1 MATTSNTYTGN
12 GSNKLFSITF
22 PYLDESD
29 IDVYLNG
36 TLQTITTQYIF
47 ANATTIEF
55 VTAPSNGAVV
65 LLDRSTDDV
74 ALQATFFTGST
85 IRSSDLNSNFD
96 QVLFIAQESTND
108 ATAALAASTA
118 ATVTANSAASVAGT
132 ASTNASNALSTANSA
147 ITTANNAL
155 STANTASTNAS
166 NALSTANNAIT
177 AANNAVTTANQ
188 ALPLSGGTIT
198 GVLEIGN
205 TGSLVFEGSINDG
218 FETTLAVTEP
228 TADNIVTLPNVTG
241 TVITTGDTGSVT
253 SAMILDGTILN
264 ADINASAAIAGSK
277 IVAAT
282 TSVVGAVQLEDSTS
296 STSTT
301 KAATPASVK
310 LAYDLADL
318 AGTVAAGSLPKAG
331 GTMTGNVI
339 LDNQVDARFR
349 EATANGTNY
358 VGFQAPAAIPADL
371 TWTLPAADGSN
382 GQVLSTDG
390 AGTLSWIVAPTP
402 APGPSTPNVIVE
414 TQQTISQDFTITVGY
429 NGLSVGPVAV
439 AATYTV
445 TVPSNATWIVV

>member
-108 ATAALAASTA
+108 ATAAVAASTA

-166 NALSTANNAIT
+166 NALSTANNAVT
-177 AANNAVTTANQ
+177 TANNAVTTANQ

-318 AGTVAAGSLPKAG
+318 AGTVAGGSLPKAG

>member
-318 AGTVAAGSLPKAG
+318 AGTVAAAALPAAG

-358 VGFQAPAAIPADL
+358 VGFQAPAAIAADL
-371 TWTLPAADGSN
+371 TWTLPAADGTN